1 MPLRAAQFPWQCCLR
16 ICLAAHREHLGQTAE
31 KQCHSLVAWPI
42 IVITKNDLV
51 DSNTME
57 NLIKLLEEEKII
69 KNSKYYSINTVTK
82 QGSENLVN
90 DIENIIEDLMI
101 TNPKFK
107 TIDNI
112 EIDPEFIQ
120 EEEDPFWRDY

>member
-1 MPLRAAQFPWQCCLR
+1 
-16 ICLAAHREHLGQTAE
+16 
-31 KQCHSLVAWPI
+31 
-42 IVITKNDLV
+42 
-51 DSNTME
+51 ME

-69 KNSKYYSINTVTK
+69 KNSNYYSINTVTK

-120 EEEDPFWRDY
+120 EEEDPFLERLLTTQILPWYYSILYKKTASLIIWLKV

>member
-1 MPLRAAQFPWQCCLR
+1 
-16 ICLAAHREHLGQTAE
+16 
-31 KQCHSLVAWPI
+31 
-42 IVITKNDLV
+42 
-51 DSNTME
+51 ME

>member
-1 MPLRAAQFPWQCCLR
+1 
-16 ICLAAHREHLGQTAE
+16 
-31 KQCHSLVAWPI
+31 
-42 IVITKNDLV
+42 
-51 DSNTME
+51 
-57 NLIKLLEEEKII
+57 
-69 KNSKYYSINTVTK
+69 
-82 QGSENLVN
+82 
-90 DIENIIEDLMI
+90 MI